1 MGASQSSEEVA
12 APDADTH
19 DYVPT
24 EEDINRLRSLFFSAI
39 DIPAELIEIIL
50 DMAEYWPSVRSERFL
65 DVAVKSARREG
76 SPYPTAEWCYLVSP
90 RVPSHAKF
98 VKAITIQTESCD
110 QGWGGEPEHRGTY
123 NGSWTWFEAAIIRSD
138 DDSIPWWVSG
148 VERSLPVDLY
158 REGLDRSAAERN
170 AALSCEVRLPDL
182 DRSRWH
188 VSSNLTAVKKYKE
201 NVVHWTAE
209 DPKDIDNDIP
219 PGHRHARGIYGRDA
233 DFVNL
238 MQSGDRVALLVMT
251 KFPMWTNNIRQASIT
266 VHYSI

>member
-12 APDADTH
+12 TPM
-19 DYVPT
+19 PT
-24 EEDINRLRSLFFSAI
+24 RTTILFFSAI

-50 DMAEYWPSVRSERFL
+50 DMAQYWPSVRSERFL

-90 RVPSHAKF
+90 R
-98 VKAITIQTESCD
+98 TESCD
-110 QGWGGEPEHRGTY
+110 QGWAVSLSIVVRRCTY
-123 NGSWTWFEAAIIRSD
+123 NGSWTWFEATIIRSD
-138 DDSIPWWVSG
+138 DDSTPWWVSG

-158 REGLDRSAAERN
+158 REGLDRSAAERD

-188 VSSNLTAVKKYKE
+188 VTSNLTAVKTYKE